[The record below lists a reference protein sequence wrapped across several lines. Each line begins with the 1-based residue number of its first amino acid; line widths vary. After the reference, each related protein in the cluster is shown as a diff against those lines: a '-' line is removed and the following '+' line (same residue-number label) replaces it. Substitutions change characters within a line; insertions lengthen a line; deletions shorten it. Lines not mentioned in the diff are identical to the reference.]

1 MNDCRPIRAEL
12 GVYAVGAL
20 ADSERSAV
28 DRHLGHCPDCELE
41 LAELTA
47 LMPYLAALPAQEAKH
62 GPVRADDVV
71 IDRLMRRVTAERRSI
86 RRRQRVVVTTVLT
99 VMAAAAVAAVL
110 LIAGVGGF
118 ALTGEQETTS
128 PAVLVA
134 TGAGAEGVRLEVALT
149 SRAWGTAI
157 TIEVAN
163 VAPGQTCSLVAV
175 TADGGRETA
184 ATWTVPRSG
193 YRGEGPGRAVLRMDG
208 AVGLTVAEIE
218 RLEVVLAD
226 GERLAALP
234 LDAGT

>member
-71 IDRLMRRVTAERRSI
+71 IDRLM
-86 RRRQRVVVTTVLT
+86 
-99 VMAAAAVAAVL
+99 